1 MPNTK
6 HPICAFASKLGTPPI
21 TKFLRAI
28 HCKKAATPH
37 SHQFSLRW
45 LALEIYRQYEVLV
58 DAKTVARQLRR
69 LGLYAP
75 WSQRPKGDLCRAEQ
89 KAR

>member
-6 HPICAFASKLGTPPI
+6 RLICTFASKLGTPPI

-28 HCKKAATPH
+28 HCKKAANPN
-37 SHQFSLRW
+37 SHLFSLRW
-45 LALEIYRQYEVLV
+45 LALEINRQYGVLV

-75 WSQRPKGDLCRAEQ
+75 WSKRPNCDLCRAEQ
-89 KAR
+89 QAR